1 MRRLLI
7 LVFLALAFLEVNAQ
21 KERKVI
27 REGNSLYEAK
37 KYEKATTEYLKA
49 KDIKANS
56 FEAKFNLGDA
66 MFKQKKYEDALN
78 VFQSLSKTE
87 KDRGRLGALYH
98 NIGNTYLAMQKIDES
113 IAAYEESLRNN
124 PGSNETKYNLAYAR
138 MLKQQQKQNKQ
149 KNQNNKDQQ
158 NKDRQNKDQQNKDQQ
173 NKDQQNKDQ
182 QNKDQQNK
190 DQQNKDQQNKDQ
202 QNKDQKDKQ
211 NKDQQDQ
218 NKQNQQNKD
227 QQNKNQKEKG
237 EQESKA
243 KISKEDAKRLLDAL
257 GADEKKVQEKV
268 QKAKA
273 KAQKSKVMKVQK
285 KW

>member
-7 LVFLALAFLEVNAQ
+7 LVFLALAFLQVNAQ
-21 KERKVI
+21 KERKII
-27 REGNSLYEAK
+27 RGGNTLYDAK

-66 MFKQKKYEDALN
+66 MFKQKKYEDALGMYQN
-78 VFQSLSKTE
+78 LTKTE
-87 KDRGRLGALYH
+87 KDRNRLGALYH
-98 NIGNTYLAMQKIDES
+98 NIGNSFLAMKKIDEG

-124 PGSNETKYNLAYAR
+124 PVSNETKYNLAYAR
-138 MLKQQQKQNKQ
+138 MLKDQQQKQNKQ
-149 KNQNNKDQQ
+149 NQNQNNKDQ
-158 NKDRQNKDQQNKDQQ
+158 NKDQK
-173 NKDQQNKDQ
+173 
-182 QNKDQQNK
+182 
-190 DQQNKDQQNKDQ
+190 
-202 QNKDQKDKQ
+202 NKDQKDKQ
-211 NKDQQDQ
+211 DNKD
-218 NKQNQQNKD
+218 KQNQDQKDKQDQEDKQNQKDKKD
-227 QQNKNQKEKG
+227 QDKQNSDKQEKG
-237 EQESKA
+237 KQNNNDKKEEGEQGEKT

-273 KAQKSKVMKVQK
+273 KAQKSKEMKVQK